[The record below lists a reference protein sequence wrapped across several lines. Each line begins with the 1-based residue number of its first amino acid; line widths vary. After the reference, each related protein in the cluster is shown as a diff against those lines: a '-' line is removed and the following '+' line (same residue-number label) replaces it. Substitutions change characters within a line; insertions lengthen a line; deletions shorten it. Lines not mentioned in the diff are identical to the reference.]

1 MAFVQQQIN
10 VLLHYKL
17 FADYEATHLSHTLYY
32 ILAGGS
38 YPDIVQ

>member
-1 MAFVQQQIN
+1 MEFVQQQIN
-10 VLLHYKL
+10 VILPYTL
-17 FADYEATHLSHTLYY
+17 FVDYEATHLSHTLYD

>member
-10 VLLHYKL
+10 VLLHYKW
-17 FADYEATHLSHTLYY
+17 FVDYEATQLSRPLYD